1 MVSVWLVAFV
11 AVHPP
16 IDGVGGVV
24 SHDTHLVAHRL
35 LVAHKLFNMT
45 CHRRTG
51 PLTAGVEILSVISAT
66 LPRLSSISSVI
77 SVSGADSCSW
87 VWVEDDPSPHDDFL
101 RRWAVKFAHHSGI
114 LDGKLGSHPLKLYHA
129 CVGSAGAVRFALYF
143 AVIGSTTLHPFESNV
158 IVYVFLA
165 YIILIVVLPSHLI
178 GSCITAPL
186 STNPLYS

>member
-1 MVSVWLVAFV
+1 MVSVCLVAFV

-24 SHDTHLVAHRL
+24 SHTHLVAPRL

-87 VWVEDDPSPHDDFL
+87 V
-101 RRWAVKFAHHSGI
+101 
-114 LDGKLGSHPLKLYHA
+114 
-129 CVGSAGAVRFALYF
+129 
-143 AVIGSTTLHPFESNV
+143 
-158 IVYVFLA
+158 
-165 YIILIVVLPSHLI
+165 
-178 GSCITAPL
+178 
-186 STNPLYS
+186 